1 MLGVARHRIHS
12 ATTDVVRF
20 LAEWSVSGSIGNSAP
35 GDIVTNHPLITTD
48 PLLGGLYEVKFN
60 GTHNVGNLALTR
72 QAFFINFST
81 GFDVNQAYM
90 FDRLDSGTDKLQFG
104 QQGWSGTPGTF
115 DALQGHYDQPP
126 RGIDGVPT
134 FGGGSVTPNPVGYE
148 VEGQRGRLYTN
159 LIFRFTLT
167 ETTTL
172 RIVVGNSNT
181 YPTIIQSGNYNLS
194 MTLYQV

>member
-20 LAEWSVSGSIGNSAP
+20 LAEWSVSGSIGSSAP
-35 GDIVTNHPLITTD
+35 GPAGQNVLITTD
-48 PLLGGLYEVKFN
+48 PLLGGQYEVKFN
-60 GTHNVGNLALTR
+60 GTHNTGNFTLTR
-72 QAFFINFST
+72 QAYILNFSS
-81 GFDVNQAYM
+81 FDVNQAYM
-90 FDRLDSGTDKLQFG
+90 YDRLDSSPDQLQFG
-104 QQGWSGTPGTF
+104 QQDWSGTPGTF
-115 DALQGHYDQPP
+115 NALEGHYAQPP
-126 RGIDGVPT
+126 RGIDGIPT

-172 RIVVGNSNT
+172 RIVAGNSNT
-181 YPTIIQSGNYNLS
+181 YPTTVQSGNYNFT